1 MITSLNAIDT
11 QKTIA
16 EHTAIILNYKNTG
29 FLDKVNAI
37 KKYKDFNIIHPDYY
51 ATISSASLVSSQL
64 INIEDA
70 STEVIIRNIYSQL
83 LWLTGEEYLKTME
96 IEL

>member
-1 MITSLNAIDT
+1 MINPYKDIDT

-16 EHTAIILNYKNTG
+16 EQTAIILNYKNTG

-37 KKYKDFNIIHPDYY
+37 KKYKDFNIMHPDYY
-51 ATISSASLVSSQL
+51 TTISSVSLVSSQL

-70 STEVIIRNIYSQL
+70 STEVIISNIYSQL
-83 LWLTGEEYLKTME
+83 LWLTSEEYLKTME
-96 IEL
+96 IKL